1 MATSLIELKN
11 ISKFYQ
17 LGKVKIPVLKNINL
31 TIEQGSFLAILG
43 PSGSGK
49 STLLNII
56 SFLDVPSGGSVFFKN
71 QDVSFFSEDKL
82 AQVRGNSIGF
92 VFQQFN
98 LLHNMTAL
106 ENVSLPLIFQ
116 GFSEKRRIERAK
128 FLLDSFGLQNRLHH
142 RPFELSGGEQQRV
155 ALSRALANDPDIIVA
170 DEPTGNID
178 SKTGEKIMEIL
189 MDLNE
194 KQGKTLIMV
203 THDLK
208 IAQHSKKIINILDGE
223 IAAG

>member
-1 MATSLIELKN
+1 MAASLIELKN
-11 ISKFYQ
+11 VSKFYQ
-17 LGKVKIPVLKNINL
+17 LGKVEIPVLKNINL
-31 TIEQGSFLAILG
+31 TIEQGNFLAILG

-56 SFLDVPSGGSVFFKN
+56 SFLDTPTSGSVFFKN
-71 QDVSFFSEDKL
+71 QDVSSFSEDKL
-82 AQVRGNSIGF
+82 AQIRGNSIGF

-106 ENVSLPLIFQ
+106 ENVSLPLVFQ
-116 GFSEKRRIERAK
+116 GFSEKRRTERAK
-128 FLLDSFGLQNRLHH
+128 FLLDSFGLKNRLHH

-155 ALSRALANDPDIIVA
+155 ALSRALANNPEIIVA

-189 MDLNE
+189 IDLNE
-194 KQGKTLIMV
+194 KQGKTLIIV

-223 IAAG
+223 IIAD

>member
-1 MATSLIELKN
+1 MAAPFIALKN
-11 ISKFYQ
+11 VFKSYQ
-17 LGKVKIPVLKNINL
+17 MGETKIPVLKNINL

-56 SFLDVPSGGSVFFKN
+56 SFLDAPSRGSVFFKD
-71 QDVSFFSEDKL
+71 QDVSLFSEDRL
-82 AQVRGNSIGF
+82 AQIRGNSIGF

-106 ENVSLPLIFQ
+106 ENVSLPLVFQ
-116 GFSEKRRIERAK
+116 GFSERRRIERAK
-128 FLLDSFGLQNRLHH
+128 FLLNSFGLQSRIHH

-155 ALSRALANDPDIIVA
+155 ALSRALANDPDLIVA

-189 MDLNE
+189 MNLNE
-194 KQGKTLIMV
+194 KQGKTLIIV

-208 IAQHSKKIINILDGE
+208 IAKHGKKIINILDGE
-223 IAAG
+223 IVEN